1 MFIMM
6 KMTLQPCKMY
16 YQLCESPINFFR
28 LHKQNRELLNSGMIL
43 VDILRKNTEIYS
55 GAA

>member
-6 KMTLQPCKMY
+6 KMTLPSCKMY

-43 VDILRKNTEIYS
+43 VNILRKNTEIYS